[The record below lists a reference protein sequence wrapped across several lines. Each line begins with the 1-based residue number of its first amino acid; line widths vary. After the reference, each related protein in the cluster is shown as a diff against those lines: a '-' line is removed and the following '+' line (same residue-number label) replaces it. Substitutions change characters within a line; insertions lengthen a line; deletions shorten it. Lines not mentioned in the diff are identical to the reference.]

1 VICSSQDHFRT
12 GMRDLDHP
20 VLADAKNIDI
30 WHARKRDLQRAFPLD
45 VTMVPSSTITITAN
59 GEHLTCGGFSPGETV
74 CLGNFEFIVD
84 YFGGLRRH
92 LHGSTCSGTPS
103 PWWAMIEDSVED
115 FLMASN
121 EEGGG
126 GFDLTSPRRHNT
138 GIPPAP
144 VTTTPW
150 MENASTTQARTM
162 VPPWT
167 VAPRPDTGLPFE
179 QCHTRPGG
187 GVASASPCSPTHH
200 GLSGIDIVKQA
211 RRQASRYRGP
221 ARHAIE
227 ARAHA
232 RGGEDFDGGLCLH
245 SSSSHGSGSPS

>member
-103 PWWAMIEDSVED
+103 PWWAMIEDSVEE

-126 GFDLTSPRRHNT
+126 GASTSPLP
-138 GIPPAP
+138 GG
-144 VTTTPW
+144 TTR
-150 MENASTTQARTM
+150 AF
-162 VPPWT
+162 
-167 VAPRPDTGLPFE
+167 RPLLSQPHHGWRMLRPL
-179 QCHTRPGG
+179 RPGQWF
-187 GVASASPCSPTHH
+187 H
-200 GLSGIDIVKQA
+200 
-211 RRQASRYRGP
+211 RGQ
-221 ARHAIE
+221 
-227 ARAHA
+227 
-232 RGGEDFDGGLCLH
+232 
-245 SSSSHGSGSPS
+245 

>member
-45 VTMVPSSTITITAN
+45 VTMVPSSMITITAN
-59 GEHLTCGGFSPGETV
+59 GEHLTYGGFSPGETV

-103 PWWAMIEDSVED
+103 PWWAMIEDSVEE

-126 GFDLTSPRRHNT
+126 GLRPHLSQEAQHGHSARSCHNHTMDGECFDHSGQDNGSTVDSSTAAGYL
-138 GIPPAP
+138 PP
-144 VTTTPW
+144 
-150 MENASTTQARTM
+150 
-162 VPPWT
+162 
-167 VAPRPDTGLPFE
+167 F
-179 QCHTRPGG
+179 
-187 GVASASPCSPTHH
+187 
-200 GLSGIDIVKQA
+200 
-211 RRQASRYRGP
+211 
-221 ARHAIE
+221 
-227 ARAHA
+227 
-232 RGGEDFDGGLCLH
+232 
-245 SSSSHGSGSPS
+245 